1 MDSSKIVIKITH
13 NQKPDILE
21 LIDLYSVV
29 GWNQDLQR
37 TAPKINAMLEKS
49 LHFICAYYNHK
60 LIGFGRILGDPFVAQ
75 LVDVI
80 THPNY
85 RRRGLAT
92 TIVMQLLDEIKTTH
106 SSVIVIDGS
115 GFKGF
120 YEKFG
125 FELANPNTDRLMYL
139 NYEIKHN

>member
-1 MDSSKIVIKITH
+1 MTRSKIAVEITY
-13 NQKPDILE
+13 NQKPDIME
-21 LIDLYSVV
+21 LIDLYSIV

-92 TIVMQLLDEIKTTH
+92 TIVKGLLGEIKTTH

-115 GFKGF
+115 GFNDF
-120 YEKFG
+120 YERFG
-125 FELANPNTDRLMYL
+125 FKSANPNTDKLMYL
-139 NYEIKHN
+139 NHGNNDA